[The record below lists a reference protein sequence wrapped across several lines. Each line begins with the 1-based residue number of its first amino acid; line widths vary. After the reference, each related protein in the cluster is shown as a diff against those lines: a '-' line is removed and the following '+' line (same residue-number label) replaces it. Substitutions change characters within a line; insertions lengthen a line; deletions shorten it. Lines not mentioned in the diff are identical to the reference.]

1 MLLSLISE
9 MYVHIFDMIQVGD
22 VLLLVVCL

>member
-9 MYVHIFDMIQVGD
+9 MYVHIFDMTQVGD
-22 VLLLVVCL
+22 VLLLIVCL